1 MAQSSHLFFSTH
13 LFTGRL
19 ALKLVENK
27 LSVMHKSIVIAAVY
41 HLILWASDPLQSI
54 IEAHEIGRR
63 VGQQSGDF
71 LSSSLN
77 WYASILISYIAGAFL
92 DKVKANSEDYIMTM
106 ESQKNRAFI
115 GYAILIYH
123 QARMSKEGI
132 DAKPPRQHSYR
143 KRGIGTV

>member
-1 MAQSSHLFFSTH
+1 
-13 LFTGRL
+13 
-19 ALKLVENK
+19 
-27 LSVMHKSIVIAAVY
+27 MHKSIVIAAVY

-71 LSSSLN
+71 LSSSIN
-77 WYASILISYIAGAFL
+77 WYASTLISYLAGACL

-132 DAKPPRQHSYR
+132 DMLSPRATFLQKKRHWHSLVIPYF
-143 KRGIGTV
+143 

>member
-1 MAQSSHLFFSTH
+1 
-13 LFTGRL
+13 
-19 ALKLVENK
+19 
-27 LSVMHKSIVIAAVY
+27 MHKSIVIATVY

-77 WYASILISYIAGAFL
+77 WYVSILISYLAGACL
-92 DKVKANSEDYIMTM
+92 DKVKANSEDFIMTM
-106 ESQKNRAFI
+106 ESQKNCAFI

-123 QARMSKEGI
+123 QPRVLKEGLI
-132 DAKPPRQHSYR
+132 ALDAKPPNNFLTEKEALEQFNSPL
-143 KRGIGTV
+143 IL